1 MAIPPQLAE
10 VLSDNATA
18 VQEFC
23 NMASGIPWTNQ
34 ILDDMMESLTAEG
47 MVSMRVDMTPPVNG
61 LTSICG
67 TLLLCEAKVKKPATQ
82 NIIARVT
89 FDWHAVDIPEK
100 GQIHEKRFDF
110 DRKGF
115 KDAIC
120 FVQQRVQNIK
130 RRGLCDTCLTAE
142 RPRKRLR
149 VGDTGLCTKCLLQK
163 AVF

>member
-1 MAIPPQLAE
+1 MAIPPQLARK
-10 VLSDNATA
+10 LSNHATA

-23 NMASGIPWTNQ
+23 NMAPGIPWTNQ
-34 ILDDMMESLTAEG
+34 MLDDMLESLTAEG
-47 MVSMRVDMTPPVNG
+47 IVSMRVDMTPPVNG

-67 TLLLCEAKVKKPATQ
+67 TLLICEAKVKKA
-82 NIIARVT
+82 IIARAT
-89 FDWHAVDIPEK
+89 FDWQAVDIPEK

-110 DRKGF
+110 DRKGL

-120 FVQQRVQNIK
+120 FVQQKAQNIK
-130 RRGLCDTCLTAE
+130 RRGLCETCLTAE